1 MVARHR
7 PISLLSGFNRIFKKL
22 MYNRLKAYLY
32 KQGIFVNHS
41 QHVIF
46 DIVSQIQT
54 NMDHKLYSCDI
65 FADLRK
71 ASIIACK
78 QALLF
83 GQAKRAS
90 RERASEGPRKGE
102 LATISH
108 KFSFPPRKS
117 RDSAKREN
125 CHRKRAAD

>member
-1 MVARHR
+1 MKPELHLHWTTAGL
-7 PISLLSGFNRIFKKL
+7 PSL
-22 MYNRLKAYLY
+22 AYAHL
-32 KQGIFVNHS
+32 
-41 QHVIF
+41 
-46 DIVSQIQT
+46 
-54 NMDHKLYSCDI
+54 
-65 FADLRK
+65 DL
-71 ASIIACK
+71 ACE

-83 GQAKRAS
+83 GRTKRAS

-108 KFSFPPRKS
+108 KFSFPPRKP

>member
-1 MVARHR
+1 MKNVTCFKLSIDRSKA
-7 PISLLSGFNRIFKKL
+7 PKKMGTLKDVSLFEIFTFPTDGE
-22 MYNRLKAYLY
+22 YGG
-32 KQGIFVNHS
+32 GIFAKSMVGVGRELGKTKV
-41 QHVIF
+41 QV
-46 DIVSQIQT
+46 
-54 NMDHKLYSCDI
+54 L
-65 FADLRK
+65 
-71 ASIIACK
+71 ACE

-90 RERASEGPRKGE
+90 RECASEGPRKGE

-117 RDSAKREN
+117 RDPAKREN

>member
-1 MVARHR
+1 MC
-7 PISLLSGFNRIFKKL
+7 NKKTWFTETL
-22 MYNRLKAYLY
+22 
-32 KQGIFVNHS
+32 
-41 QHVIF
+41 
-46 DIVSQIQT
+46 
-54 NMDHKLYSCDI
+54 
-65 FADLRK
+65 
-71 ASIIACK
+71 ACE

-83 GQAKRAS
+83 RQAKQAS
-90 RERASEGPRKGE
+90 RERASGVPRKGE

>member
-1 MVARHR
+1 MSGLFIGFLV
-7 PISLLSGFNRIFKKL
+7 SKLLEIRFR
-22 MYNRLKAYLY
+22 
-32 KQGIFVNHS
+32 
-41 QHVIF
+41 
-46 DIVSQIQT
+46 
-54 NMDHKLYSCDI
+54 
-65 FADLRK
+65 
-71 ASIIACK
+71 IACE
-78 QALLF
+78 QALRF

-108 KFSFPPRKS
+108 KFSFPPRKP

>member
-1 MVARHR
+1 MLTDFAELVHVK
-7 PISLLSGFNRIFKKL
+7 SEEKKR
-22 MYNRLKAYLY
+22 NLKVCYL
-32 KQGIFVNHS
+32 FVITAGNS
-41 QHVIF
+41 V
-46 DIVSQIQT
+46 
-54 NMDHKLYSCDI
+54 
-65 FADLRK
+65 
-71 ASIIACK
+71 ACK

-108 KFSFPPRKS
+108 KFSFPPRKP

>member
-1 MVARHR
+1 MRIPTALRWLNTVLAVCEYMSFAKSWQEKRCSSYTETWQVKNILMKVA
-7 PISLLSGFNRIFKKL
+7 
-22 MYNRLKAYLY
+22 
-32 KQGIFVNHS
+32 
-41 QHVIF
+41 
-46 DIVSQIQT
+46 
-54 NMDHKLYSCDI
+54 CE
-65 FADLRK
+65 
-71 ASIIACK
+71 

-108 KFSFPPRKS
+108 KFSFPPRKP

-125 CHRKRAAD
+125 CHRKRVAD